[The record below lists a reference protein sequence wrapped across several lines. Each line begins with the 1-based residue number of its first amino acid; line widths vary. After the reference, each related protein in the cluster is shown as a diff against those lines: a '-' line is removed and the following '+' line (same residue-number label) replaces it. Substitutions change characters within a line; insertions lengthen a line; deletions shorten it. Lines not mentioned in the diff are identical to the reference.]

1 MGKTTLFLFLIL
13 MGHFSFSQ
21 NDSIVKTKG
30 NPELAKHSH
39 AISVRAFL
47 GFDYEYAYAI
57 SEHSGL
63 GFSAGLGLGGNI
75 FLYHPDYKPDYRSY
89 LKQFDFTSS
98 SPIINLQL
106 LQFSAFYRR
115 HVSKNVCADL
125 GFRLS
130 GSYVFIIAQKLNFG
144 RFLGGY
150 LSVYYGKGK
159 FKFGH
164 ELQIG
169 DLDIE
174 FYNKA
179 TSGPSIL
186 FTPLIIKFI
195 L

>member
-1 MGKTTLFLFLIL
+1 MGKTALILFLVL

-21 NDSIVKTKG
+21 NDSTIKTEDD
-30 NPELAKHSH
+30 PELAKHTHS
-39 AISVRAFL
+39 ISVRAFL
-47 GFDYEYAYAI
+47 GFDYEYAHAI
-57 SEHSGL
+57 SGRSGL

-98 SPIINLQL
+98 SPLINLQL

-115 HVSKNVCADL
+115 HVSKSVCADL

-130 GSYVFIIAQKLNFG
+130 GGYVFIIAQKLNFG

-159 FKFGH
+159 IKFGH

-169 DLDIE
+169 DLDID
-174 FYNKA
+174 FYNKVS
-179 TSGPSIL
+179 SGPSVL
-186 FTPLIIKFI
+186 FTPLIVKFS

>member
-1 MGKTTLFLFLIL
+1 MGKTAFFLFLIL
-13 MGHFSFSQ
+13 IGHLSFSQ
-21 NDSIVKTKG
+21 NDSITKTK
-30 NPELAKHSH
+30 NDLVLVKHSH

-47 GFDYEYAYAI
+47 GFDYEYAHAI
-57 SEHSGL
+57 SERSAL

-75 FLYHPDYKPDYRSY
+75 FLYHPDYDPDHLSY

-98 SPIINLQL
+98 SPIINLQIM
-106 LQFSAFYRR
+106 QFSVFYRNSF
-115 HVSKNVCADL
+115 SKNTFADI

-130 GSYVFIIAQKLNFG
+130 GGYVFINSDKLNFE

-159 FKFGH
+159 IKFGH

-169 DLDIE
+169 DMDVE

-186 FTPLIIKFI
+186 FTPLIVRF
-195 L
+195 LL